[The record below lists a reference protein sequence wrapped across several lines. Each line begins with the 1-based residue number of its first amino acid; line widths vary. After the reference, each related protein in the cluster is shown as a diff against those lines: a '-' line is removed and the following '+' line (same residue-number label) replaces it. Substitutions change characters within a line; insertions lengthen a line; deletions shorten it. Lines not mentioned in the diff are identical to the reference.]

1 MNEPHR
7 TGIKWAISC
16 LAVLMTLAGASFL
29 AHGADQGNDMKQMA
43 DHLAFMGYACTI
55 EDEGKKLQC
64 TTDKPTPNFT
74 VRQQNLGFL
83 IAAIFKGNEQAK
95 EQRAAFLNLVNEF
108 NILSIATRYYVDK
121 DTDLV
126 LEAWLP
132 GVYRRDDFT
141 NAVDN
146 FNNDWSRVVSKHET
160 ELKKFIK

>member
-1 MNEPHR
+1 
-7 TGIKWAISC
+7 
-16 LAVLMTLAGASFL
+16 MTLAGASFL

-121 DTDLV
+121 DTDLA
-126 LEAWLP
+126 LEVWLP
-132 GVYRRDDFT
+132 GGYRRDDFT
-141 NAVDN
+141 NAIDN
-146 FNNDWSRVVSKHET
+146 FNNDWSRVVSKHEP